1 VLVQNRPWRA
11 RGALAFALVLGL
23 LLEVVLFA
31 AVRRFDLFVAET
43 PLRDR
48 MILLGLSLGFVVL
61 SAQILHTF
69 WGVGRISAMTVI
81 TLAAMWAW
89 AALLV
94 LGAFLVF
101 LLFFAV
107 FFELYL
113 PVRGAAWLVQQGL
126 RPALRT
132 RGR

>member
-1 VLVQNRPWRA
+1 MLVHAHPWRS

-31 AVRRFDLFVAET
+31 AVRRFDLFVAEDT
-43 PLRDR
+43 LRDR
-48 MILLGLSLGFVVL
+48 MILLGLALGFVVL
-61 SAQILHTF
+61 SAQILHTI
-69 WGVGRISAMTVI
+69 WGVGRVAAMTVV

-89 AALLV
+89 AAILIV
-94 LGAFLVF
+94 GAFLVF
-101 LLFFAV
+101 LLFFAI

-126 RPALRT
+126 RPAVRT

>member
-1 VLVQNRPWRA
+1 MLVASRPWRS

-31 AVRRFDLFVAET
+31 AVRRFDLFVSESL
-43 PLRDR
+43 LRDR
-48 MILLGLSLGFVVL
+48 LILLGLSLGFVVL
-61 SAQILHTF
+61 SAQILHAV
-69 WGVGRISAMTVI
+69 WGVGRVAAMTVV

-101 LLFFAV
+101 LLFFAL

-113 PVRGAAWLVQQGL
+113 PLRGAAWLVRQGL
-126 RPALRT
+126 RPAARS

>member
-1 VLVQNRPWRA
+1 MLVASRPWRS

-31 AVRRFDLFVAET
+31 AVQRFDLFVTES
-43 PLRDR
+43 LLQDR
-48 MILLGLSLGFVVL
+48 LILLGLALGFVVL
-61 SAQILHTF
+61 SAQILHTV
-69 WGVGRISAMTVI
+69 WGVGRVAAMTVV

-101 LLFFAV
+101 LLGFAL

-113 PVRGAAWLVQQGL
+113 PLKGAAWLVRQGL
-126 RPALRT
+126 RPAIKS

>member
-1 VLVQNRPWRA
+1 VLVASRPWRS

-31 AVRRFDLFVAET
+31 AIRRFDLFVTES
-43 PLRDR
+43 LLQDR
-48 MILLGLSLGFVVL
+48 LILLGLALGFVVL
-61 SAQILHTF
+61 SAQILHTV
-69 WGVGRISAMTVI
+69 WGVGRVAAMTVV

-101 LLFFAV
+101 LLFFAL

-113 PVRGAAWLVQQGL
+113 PIKGAAWLVREGL
-126 RPALRT
+126 RPVVRS

>member
-1 VLVQNRPWRA
+1 MLVASRPWRS

-31 AVRRFDLFVAET
+31 AIRRFDLFVTES
-43 PLRDR
+43 LLQDR
-48 MILLGLSLGFVVL
+48 LILLGLALGFVVL
-61 SAQILHTF
+61 SAQILHTV
-69 WGVGRISAMTVI
+69 WGVGRVAAMTVV

-101 LLFFAV
+101 LLFFAL

-113 PVRGAAWLVQQGL
+113 PIKGAAWLVREGL
-126 RPALRT
+126 RPVVRS